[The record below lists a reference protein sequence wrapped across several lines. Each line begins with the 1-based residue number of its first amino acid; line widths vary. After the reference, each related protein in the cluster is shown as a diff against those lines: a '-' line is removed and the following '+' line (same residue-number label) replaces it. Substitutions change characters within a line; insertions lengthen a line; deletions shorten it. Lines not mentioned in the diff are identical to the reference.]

1 MNKSKT
7 PNWLIDIQNKSW
19 EPEILISGIT
29 LTFLFILSNYI
40 FNFYGMLIQELN
52 VRLVVARNLYIVSTI
67 ILTGLKV
74 GLIFHLIL
82 RGIWTGFVGLSYVF
96 PEGVNKQNMPVQRR
110 NIDIHKPE
118 IFVIKLE
125 KICSLLFSFIFSS
138 IIFISSFCLGMIP
151 FAILYIT
158 GLDMSIIRT
167 LILYVIVPF
176 YLAIGI
182 IWIILANLEKTKRKI
197 QEKTENSIFSNI
209 LAIYFTN
216 IGIKKTMLIFL
227 LYFIIISLISM
238 PDLLRFDF
246 DNKKSKGIH
255 REAGIIKLN
264 QDNYQNKRD
273 ENLRISKAAIDQFW
287 ITGNSVELFL
297 SFFKDDLY
305 TVNNLTKNPAS
316 LSKLDFKI
324 DSLDINIQS
333 IYQIYIDD
341 KMIPELSWY
350 GANNPSINQKG
361 IITRIPIDSF
371 SSGYHE
377 LKIDKIY
384 WINEN
389 KQIQLIKNW
398 DIIPFEIE
406 KNKLKI
412 M

>member
-1 MNKSKT
+1 
-7 PNWLIDIQNKSW
+7 
-19 EPEILISGIT
+19 
-29 LTFLFILSNYI
+29 
-40 FNFYGMLIQELN
+40 MLIQELN

-384 WINEN
+384 WINKNRKIE
-389 KQIQLIKNW
+389 LIKNW
-398 DIIPFEIE
+398 DRIPFELE
-406 KNKLKI
+406 KKAI
-412 M
+412 